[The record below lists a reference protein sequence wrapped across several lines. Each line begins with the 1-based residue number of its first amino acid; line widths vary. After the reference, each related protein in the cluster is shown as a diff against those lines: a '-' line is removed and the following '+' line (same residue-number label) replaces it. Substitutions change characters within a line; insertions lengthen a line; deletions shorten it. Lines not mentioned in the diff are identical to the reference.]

1 MKIRYFLFILA
12 PVLLLA
18 SGGEGSGTTD
28 IIPRTINFLIF
39 AAILYYLIAQPAK
52 EFYLGRKGDIAN
64 RLDSIQ
70 VKLRES
76 NSKKEF
82 ALQKVEEA
90 KVSAR
95 AIVETAKKEALILS
109 EKIASDSMSD
119 IENLDKA
126 FNDKMI
132 IEKRQMTR
140 MVVSDVLDEM
150 FKEGSI
156 SLDQDE
162 IVKIINQKVA

>member
-1 MKIRYFLFILA
+1 M
-12 PVLLLA
+12 
-18 SGGEGSGTTD
+18 
-28 IIPRTINFLIF
+28 
-39 AAILYYLIAQPAK
+39 
-52 EFYLGRKGDIAN
+52 
-64 RLDSIQ
+64 
-70 VKLRES
+70 
-76 NSKKEF
+76 
-82 ALQKVEEA
+82 
-90 KVSAR
+90 
-95 AIVETAKKEALILS
+95 S

>member
-1 MKIRYFLFILA
+1 M
-12 PVLLLA
+12 
-18 SGGEGSGTTD
+18 
-28 IIPRTINFLIF
+28 
-39 AAILYYLIAQPAK
+39 
-52 EFYLGRKGDIAN
+52 
-64 RLDSIQ
+64 
-70 VKLRES
+70 
-76 NSKKEF
+76 
-82 ALQKVEEA
+82 
-90 KVSAR
+90 
-95 AIVETAKKEALILS
+95 S
-109 EKIASDSMSD
+109 EKIASDSMGD